1 MLMKNQQC
9 VRHRSRALGLENKT
23 NIPSLTFSAGQ
34 ERNQF
39 SSLTQSCLI
48 LCDPMDCSTPG
59 IPVHHQHPELAQT
72 HLHRF
77 SDAIPPSHPQSSPFP
92 LAFNLSKHQGVFQWV
107 SVSHQV
113 AKVLELQLQH
123 PMNIQYINEYSVL
136 PMNIQDW
143 LPLGWTGLISLLP
156 KGFSRVFSKT
166 TVQKHQF
173 FSTQLSLLFI
183 YLFIYF

>member
-1 MLMKNQQC
+1 MTVRDEEHTDWRRDRALFTNSTMLMKNQQC

-92 LAFNLSKHQGVFQWV
+92 LAFNLSQHQGLFQWV
-107 SVSHQV
+107 SSLHQV
-113 AKVLELQLQH
+113 AKVSEVQGLFQCLSQKKKSTH
-123 PMNIQYINEYSVL
+123 NYWKSTYSTWE
-136 PMNIQDW
+136 I
-143 LPLGWTGLISLLP
+143 
-156 KGFSRVFSKT
+156 
-166 TVQKHQF
+166 
-173 FSTQLSLLFI
+173 
-183 YLFIYF
+183 